1 MNHRFYIQSVVLN
14 CQSFSILL
22 ERKMTVSYNE
32 QILDGKRKTATD
44 PLMLIFKEMI
54 SPSLKK
60 GNIKTTYEMKKKKLS
75 LWGNYIFTR

>member
-54 SPSLKK
+54 SPILKK
-60 GNIKTTYEMKKKKLS
+60 ET
-75 LWGNYIFTR
+75 

>member
-60 GNIKTTYEMKKKKLS
+60 ET
-75 LWGNYIFTR
+75 